1 MYEGSFNILGGYS
14 GQYLDT
20 VLEFNQETRDWKLV
34 GKVEHSV
41 YVFGQCLSLKRYV
54 NGSF

>member
-41 YVFGQCLSLKRYV
+41 YVFGQYLSLKRY
-54 NGSF
+54 GSF